1 MARLNEA
8 QWDKVKADWATGK
21 YSLME
26 LASMHNVS
34 NAAISKKAKAE
45 DWQRLDPVIVDAFI
59 NAKADTAIE
68 VNRIAKVN
76 KVNAVNLQS
85 SLDTLADVKA
95 LIHEDMTEIRTMMM
109 DVVRDKRNSGELST
123 IDCKVAM
130 ETAAK
135 EHEVKFG
142 KSPDTAIQINNS
154 VGAVEDI
161 IDQL

>member
-1 MARLNEA
+1 MARLSDYE
-8 QWDKVKADWATGK
+8 WEKVKADWSTGK

-26 LASMHNVS
+26 LSAKHNVS

-45 DWQRLDPVIVDAFI
+45 NWQRLDPVIVDSFI
-59 NAKADTAIE
+59 SAKAETAIE

-76 KVNAVNLQS
+76 KVNAVNLQN
-85 SLDTLADVKA
+85 SLDALADVKA
-95 LIHEDMTEIRTMMM
+95 MIHEDMTEIRTLMME
-109 DVVRDKRNSGELST
+109 VVRVKREKNELST

-161 IDQL
+161 IDHL